1 MKQEVYSL
9 LMVFVA
15 TKSASVENAS
25 LWGRRLLS
33 FRVYIAHSRLVH
45 VMKHLGSPGR
55 LFVLSVTQHNQ
66 IQHHLHANL
75 ARPNIAPYICRR
87 ISLSNKHDKAFMM
100 YKALPVNHHIYEH
113 WQILCSMNPLWHHL
127 KDADDHPVMWHLNA
141 CNFNSVF
148 KQ

>member
-25 LWGRRLLS
+25 LWGRHLLS
-33 FRVYIAHSRLVH
+33 FRVY
-45 VMKHLGSPGR
+45 SPQQTRPCHETPGLSWHMYTRR

-100 YKALPVNHHIYEH
+100 YKALPVNHHIYERR
-113 WQILCSMNPLWHHL
+113 QILCSMNPLWHHL
-127 KDADDHPVMWHLNA
+127 KDADDHPVMS
-141 CNFNSVF
+141 SVRVQF
-148 KQ
+148 CF